1 MLRLVWEERFVCRF
15 FYFYVVSDQV
25 SRGIQ
30 LTLRMLKVF
39 SFVRNKFV
47 SPILFKPS
55 CVRYSGRDWGVDELS
70 RYSMAVVNRQQ
81 ATDDG
86 GGVEEEIRKEIM
98 LGSLLEGARLGKQAS
113 RHRGVCLGEM
123 LAACGAAGGD
133 FRVCFKK

>member
-47 SPILFKPS
+47 SPIL
-55 CVRYSGRDWGVDELS
+55 CLVVSGRDWGVDELS

-98 LGSLLEGARLGKQAS
+98 LGSLLEGARLGK
-113 RHRGVCLGEM
+113 
-123 LAACGAAGGD
+123 
-133 FRVCFKK
+133 